1 MQIALGVSW
10 KEKRATNT
18 DATNLIHKH
27 LLPCLICCAMPV
39 VSFAQLDKDTLLSAW
54 DNSVTQLSSKAI
66 TLRGSWKLST
76 PESAPS
82 ESSGKWEYSTSDS
95 AYSTMFWGADGKPVR
110 SQSFD
115 GTLWRGVTYSA
126 KESLCSIYKQPKA
139 NFGLDIEESLESLAP
154 VYPFTL
160 RQMLQKPMRIPGDVN
175 LLERCRQTLDNATL
189 TSETKND
196 KQTLTFNTV
205 ASPGVL
211 NPKAITLKSYGS
223 GFLPEA
229 ISYEQKS
236 NGRVVRQLIDFRY
249 KQLGELYYPSS
260 ITTTITITNGDVT
273 KTVQTLIQDLEF
285 SNLSTKSSFQATFP
299 EGCHIFDERELIV
312 KTQPKA
318 RPYALYI
325 GAGALV
331 LSLLGLFGGIKAWR
345 QRNA

>member
-1 MQIALGVSW
+1 MSTPTPRIQLLDTNTINQIAAGEVLERPAAAV
-10 KEKRATNT
+10 KELVENALDAGATRIEIELAGAGR
-18 DATNLIHKH
+18 DLIR
-27 LLPCLICCAMPV
+27 IR
-39 VSFAQLDKDTLLSAW
+39 
-54 DNSVTQLSSKAI
+54 DN
-66 TLRGSWKLST
+66 GSGMTPEELKLSLLRH
-76 PESAPS
+76 A
-82 ESSGKWEYSTSDS
+82 TSKIRELSDLDS
-95 AYSTMFWGADGKPVR
+95 AYSTMFWEADGKPVR

-139 NFGLDIEESLESLAP
+139 KLGLDIEESLESLAP

-160 RQMLQKPMRIPGDVN
+160 RQMLQKPMRIPGNVN

-196 KQTLTFNTV
+196 KHTLTFNTV

-211 NPKAITLKSYGS
+211 NPKAISLKSYGS
-223 GFLPEA
+223 GFLPVA
-229 ISYEQKS
+229 ISYEQKA
-236 NGRVVRQLIDFRY
+236 NGRVVRQLMNFQY
-249 KQLGELYYPSS
+249 KQLGDLYYPSS
-260 ITTTITITNGDVT
+260 ITTTITITNGNVT
-273 KTVQTLIQDLEF
+273 KTAQTLIQDLEF
-285 SNLSTKSSFQATFP
+285 SNLATKSSFQAIFP